1 LTGPS
6 YNSAFS
12 KTSIS
17 HENFLPQQNLFFSF
31 LLFSFH
37 FFGFLFFFTAEKSR
51 ESGWME
57 VGSQSIIALGVI
69 AGARNLM
76 VPICNAPTRLVG
88 AEEEEGL

>member
-1 LTGPS
+1 
-6 YNSAFS
+6 
-12 KTSIS
+12 
-17 HENFLPQQNLFFSF
+17 
-31 LLFSFH
+31 
-37 FFGFLFFFTAEKSR
+37 
-51 ESGWME
+51 ME